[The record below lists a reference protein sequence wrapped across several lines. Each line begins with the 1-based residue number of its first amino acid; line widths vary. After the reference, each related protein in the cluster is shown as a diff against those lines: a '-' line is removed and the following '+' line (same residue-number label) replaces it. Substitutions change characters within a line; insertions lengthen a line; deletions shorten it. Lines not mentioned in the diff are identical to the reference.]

1 MQTFDL
7 KASQRKDTGKGAARV
22 LRRQGLIPAVLY
34 GPKTESIALT
44 ISALDLDKVYEE
56 SGSEHVILN
65 LIIENG
71 GTQNRTA
78 MVKELQT
85 APVTSQY
92 LHVDFY
98 EISLEQEVV
107 LKVSVELTG
116 RPKGVERGGF
126 LQLVRHKLEISSLPT
141 DVPDKIHVDVSE
153 LDIGDSVHVEDI
165 QLGEKVKL
173 LYDTNFTVAT
183 VVAPAAEE
191 EEVLEEELEEAE
203 EAPVEEAEAEE
214 ETANK

>member
-22 LRRQGLIPAVLY
+22 LRRQSLIPAVLY

-44 ISALDLDKVYEE
+44 ISAIDLDKVYEE

-85 APVTSQY
+85 SPVTSQY

-98 EISLEQEVV
+98 EISLEKEITVKVQVEV
-107 LKVSVELTG
+107 TG
-116 RPKGVERGGF
+116 KCKGVENGGF
-126 LQLVRHKLEISSLPT
+126 LQLIRHELDVSCLPG
-141 DVPDKIHVDVSE
+141 DIPGKIEVDVSD
-153 LDIGDSVHVEDI
+153 LDIGDSLHVEEIDV
-165 QLGEKVKL
+165 GEKVTL
-173 LYDTNFTVAT
+173 LYDSNFTVVT
-183 VVAPAAEE
+183 VVAPTVEE
-191 EEVLEEELEEAE
+191 EEVVEEELEEAE
-203 EAPVEEAEAEE
+203 EIAAEAEAQE
-214 ETANK
+214 ETDEK

>member
-1 MQTFDL
+1 LQTFDL

-85 APVTSQY
+85 SPVTSQY

-98 EISLEQEVV
+98 EISLEKEITVKVQVEV
-107 LKVSVELTG
+107 TG
-116 RPKGVERGGF
+116 KCKGVENGGF
-126 LQLVRHKLEISSLPT
+126 LQLIRHELDVSCLPA
-141 DVPDKIHVDVSE
+141 DIPGKIEVDVSD
-153 LDIGDSVHVEDI
+153 LDIGDSLHVEEIDV
-165 QLGEKVKL
+165 GEKVTL
-173 LYDTNFTVAT
+173 LYDSNFTVVT
-183 VVAPAAEE
+183 VVAPTVEE
-191 EEVLEEELEEAE
+191 EEVVEEELEEAE
-203 EAPVEEAEAEE
+203 EIAAEAEAQE
-214 ETANK
+214 ETDEK

>member
-1 MQTFDL
+1 LQTFDL

-34 GPKTESIALT
+34 GPKTESVALT

-85 APVTSQY
+85 SPVTSQY

-98 EISLEQEVV
+98 EISLEKEITVKVQVEV
-107 LKVSVELTG
+107 TG
-116 RPKGVERGGF
+116 KCKGVENGGF
-126 LQLVRHKLEISSLPT
+126 LQLIRHELDVSCLPA
-141 DVPDKIHVDVSE
+141 DIPGKIEVDVSD
-153 LDIGDSVHVEDI
+153 LDIGDSLHVEEIDV
-165 QLGEKVKL
+165 GEKVTL
-173 LYDTNFTVAT
+173 LYDSNFTVVT
-183 VVAPAAEE
+183 VVAPTVEE
-191 EEVLEEELEEAE
+191 EEVVEEELEEAE
-203 EAPVEEAEAEE
+203 EIAAEAEAQE
-214 ETANK
+214 ETDEK

>member
-1 MQTFDL
+1 
-7 KASQRKDTGKGAARV
+7 V

-85 APVTSQY
+85 SPVTSQY

-98 EISLEQEVV
+98 EISLEKEITVKVQVEV
-107 LKVSVELTG
+107 TG
-116 RPKGVERGGF
+116 KCKGVENGGF
-126 LQLVRHKLEISSLPT
+126 LQLIRHELDVSCLPA
-141 DVPDKIHVDVSE
+141 DIPGKIEVDVSD
-153 LDIGDSVHVEDI
+153 LDIGDSLHVEEIDV
-165 QLGEKVKL
+165 GEKVTL
-173 LYDTNFTVAT
+173 LYDSNFTVVT
-183 VVAPAAEE
+183 VVAPTVEE
-191 EEVLEEELEEAE
+191 EEVVEEELEEAE
-203 EAPVEEAEAEE
+203 EIAAEAEAQE
-214 ETANK
+214 ETDEK

>member
-98 EISLEQEVV
+98 EISLEKEITVKVQVEV
-107 LKVSVELTG
+107 TG
-116 RPKGVERGGF
+116 KCKGVESGGF
-126 LQLVRHKLEISSLPT
+126 LQLIRHELDVSCLPG
-141 DVPDKIHVDVSE
+141 DIPGKIEVDVSD
-153 LDIGDSVHVEDI
+153 LDIGDSLHVEEIDV
-165 QLGEKVKL
+165 GEKVTL
-173 LYDTNFTVAT
+173 LYDSDFTVVT
-183 VVAPAAEE
+183 VVAPTAEE
-191 EEVLEEELEEAE
+191 EEVVEEELEEAE
-203 EAPVEEAEAEE
+203 EIAAEAEAQE
-214 ETANK
+214 ETDEK